1 MSASFYYRI
10 YDEELAM
17 LVETVF
23 NLIKD
28 NKYDEAFDKLLN
40 MPPHLA
46 KLSKIDFTAEKQA
59 SI

>member
-1 MSASFYYRI
+1 
-10 YDEELAM
+10 M

-46 KLSKIDFTAEKQA
+46 KLSKINFTAEKQA